1 MTYLNTMLLIGD
13 RIGCGRGV
21 VAVLGQNRV
30 AAETELRENEP
41 DLLADQGSLSGIRII
56 FPLAEEKLTQKGV

>member
-1 MTYLNTMLLIGD
+1 MLLIGD